1 MFAGNAASVLHRHAL
16 REIALNARARPT
28 PHQRARGGR
37 SAWIAIGLYSKQ
49 VGPTVRSMSA
59 AASISRHF
67 AAAYI
72 SRVCRVSGYSHAAQG
87 ESDWKERLAHP
98 HRSAMWF

>member
-1 MFAGNAASVLHRHAL
+1 MFAGNAASAL
-16 REIALNARARPT
+16 RKRVLRETARYASARPT

-37 SAWIAIGLYSKQ
+37 SAWIAIELYSKQ
-49 VGPTVRSMSA
+49 VGPTVRSISSA
-59 AASISRHF
+59 ASVSWHF

-72 SRVCRVSGYSHAAQG
+72 SRVCRVSGYSHAARG
-87 ESDWKERLAHP
+87 GSDWKERLAHP

>member
-1 MFAGNAASVLHRHAL
+1 MFVGNAASVLHRRVL
-16 REIALNARARPT
+16 RETARYASARPT

-37 SAWIAIGLYSKQ
+37 SAWRAIELYSKQ

-59 AASISRHF
+59 AALSGHF
-67 AAAYI
+67 VAAYI
-72 SRVCRVSGYSHAAQG
+72 SRVCRVSGYSHAAPG
-87 ESDWKERLAHP
+87 ESDWRERLANP